1 MNNEEADR
9 INEAIKKCE
18 EIALIHECAAKC
30 ISVISNDNLNKV
42 SADVI
47 RQVLEAAL
55 ASLGRPIPEKPMP
68 RIDKES
74 FNPFK
79 SDISLY

>member
-1 MNNEEADR
+1 MDEK
-9 INEAIKKCE
+9 IKEAIKKCE
-18 EIALIHECAAKC
+18 ETAVIHECAAKC
-30 ISVISNDNLNKV
+30 MSVISNDNLNKV

-55 ASLGRPIPEKPMP
+55 ASLGRPIQKPMP

-79 SDISLY
+79 ID

>member
-1 MNNEEADR
+1 MDEK
-9 INEAIKKCE
+9 IKEAIKKCE
-18 EIALIHECAAKC
+18 ETAVIHECAAKC
-30 ISVISNDNLNKV
+30 MSVISNDNLNKV

-68 RIDKES
+68 RIDKEP
-74 FNPFK
+74 FNPYEI
-79 SDISLY
+79 D